1 MKKFFGLLIVL
12 IIFFSLFGCVNES
25 DSTDENTPPL
35 LTNQSEVDLVTSDI
49 GTDLSGIN
57 NTLEDIDSV
66 LSE

>member
-25 DSTDENTPPL
+25 DSTDENTTPL